1 MFQNKGLFLRQ
12 FFRRATAAMLS
23 AIMTISIFLPSM
35 QVWAEDISVTQ
46 ESNGL
51 FLRKESDGASNVI
64 DFKDGDTI
72 SPDEFF
78 QGLFTLYDGSDDNPV
93 KNSDCVVEI
102 ISKKT
107 GEPIPSNVVYAY
119 PENKTYASYY
129 FLTNFSSQ
137 DIPGTPNLQEYLDSI
152 APLLDFDITF
162 HVNDKTLTL
171 HVPDDLSISY
181 YPFGRITQSSMFEG
195 KPFSFSLSF
204 SLSGTKMLLRNFSK
218 YAKWEWF
225 VSDFSLDGDITEYF
239 TISKI
244 TGLPNSNSYQNVF
257 FYFLLLKSYGIWNLA
272 TMPLPFP
279 AL

>member
-204 SLSGTKMLLRNFSK
+204 SLSGTKMLLRNF
-218 YAKWEWF
+218 
-225 VSDFSLDGDITEYF
+225 
-239 TISKI
+239 
-244 TGLPNSNSYQNVF
+244 
-257 FYFLLLKSYGIWNLA
+257 
-272 TMPLPFP
+272 
-279 AL
+279 